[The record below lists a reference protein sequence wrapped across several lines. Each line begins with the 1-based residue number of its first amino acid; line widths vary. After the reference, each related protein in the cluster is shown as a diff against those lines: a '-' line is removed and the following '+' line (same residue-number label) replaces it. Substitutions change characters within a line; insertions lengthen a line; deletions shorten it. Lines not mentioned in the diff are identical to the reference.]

1 MAKAVAEHRP
11 TPLVGGGALTRFSS
25 RLDRLSH
32 VYLKDRL
39 QGASEYLRIAGY
51 FRSSI
56 FDLVNEEIES
66 IGKVRVVCNAD
77 LDPEDINA
85 AKQAREQMLK
95 ERWNDVDD
103 AVESFLRRPRYR
115 RLYEILRKG
124 NVEVRVV
131 SRVDAPFLHGKAGV
145 VRRPDGAASAFMGSL
160 NETREAW
167 SQNYEIVWEDTSAD
181 GVAWVE
187 EEFEH
192 LWNIGK
198 PLPDAIIDEIGRSAR
213 RVEVQIEELKPE
225 DVAPAALVES
235 NLYRGGEQL
244 MSWQRAFVGLF
255 LHHREVYGKARMLLA
270 DEVGVGKTLSLA
282 GGALVSS
289 LLGDGPVLILCP
301 ATLTTQWQLELKDK
315 LNMPSAVWLSS
326 QKAWQIDPDEL
337 PLPSIGAE
345 GILKCPRQIAIV
357 STGLIVH
364 MTEERKL
371 LKSKKFGLLILDE
384 AHRARGAKSKSSEER
399 KANNLLDFMM
409 EAAARAEH
417 VLLGTATPIQTDVAD
432 LWDLLKVLSQGVDFV
447 LGNAWS
453 RWRDHGKAVPVITGQ
468 EDVVGEREAWE
479 WFRNPMPPAKE
490 ADVIFG
496 YVRNAIE
503 LPDTKFIS
511 DIPFGQI
518 PDEDDFIRP
527 QFEDDVLM
535 RSNGLTFFQK
545 NNPIVRHVVLRRRKT
560 LEDAGLIPR
569 IPVDIHPRL
578 GSAPAMFD
586 GIGLR
591 TSNAFDIAYEAT
603 EKFTQAF
610 AKRQKAAGFLKG
622 MLRQRICS
630 SVASGL
636 STAQKLLEGRA
647 IDDEEFQLDLGDEK
661 LIVVDEERQHLQTI
675 IDSLDGDPSD
685 PKLDAVLFYLL
696 DRDWLKLGC
705 IVFSQYFDTVKW
717 VGENLTKRLPG
728 ETVAVYA
735 GAGKSGL
742 FVDGEWKSVERDH
755 IKKAVKERLI
765 RLVVATDAACEGLNL
780 QTLGTLI
787 DVDLPWNP
795 SRLEQR
801 IGRIKRFGQRR
812 DRVDMANLV
821 YHGTIDEKVYETISS
836 RMHDRYNIFGTLPD
850 VIEDDWIEDIETLEE
865 KLREFTTKRTQQ
877 ANAFDLRY
885 ASDVTADDHRWELCE
900 RVLARVDVTKRLSL
914 GWGERE
920 RNGDR
925 VVAGA

>member
-1 MAKAVAEHRP
+1 
-11 TPLVGGGALTRFSS
+11 
-25 RLDRLSH
+25 
-32 VYLKDRL
+32 
-39 QGASEYLRIAGY
+39 
-51 FRSSI
+51 
-56 FDLVNEEIES
+56 
-66 IGKVRVVCNAD
+66 
-77 LDPEDINA
+77 
-85 AKQAREQMLK
+85 
-95 ERWNDVDD
+95 
-103 AVESFLRRPRYR
+103 
-115 RLYEILRKG
+115 
-124 NVEVRVV
+124 
-131 SRVDAPFLHGKAGV
+131 
-145 VRRPDGAASAFMGSL
+145 MGSL
-160 NETREAW
+160 NETREGW
-167 SQNYEIVWEDTSAD
+167 SENYELVWENSSPD

-187 EEFEH
+187 DEFEH
-192 LWNIGK
+192 LWAIGK

-213 RVEVQIEELKPE
+213 RVEVQIAELKPE

-255 LHHREVYGKARMLLA
+255 LHHRDVYGQVRLLLA

-282 GGALVSS
+282 GSALVSS

-301 ATLTTQWQLELKDK
+301 ATLITQWQLELKDK

-326 QKAWQIDPDEL
+326 QKAWQLDPDEL
-337 PLPSIGAE
+337 PLPSVGAE

-364 MTEERKL
+364 MTEERML
-371 LKSKKFGLLILDE
+371 LRSKKFGLLILDE
-384 AHRARGAKSKSSEER
+384 AHRARGAKSKSAEER

-409 EAAARAEH
+409 DAAARAEH

-447 LGNAWS
+447 LGKAWS
-453 RWRDHGKAVPVITGQ
+453 PWRNHAKAVPVITGQ
-468 EDVVGEREAWE
+468 ANIVGESEAWE

-496 YVRNAIE
+496 HVRNAIG
-503 LPDTKFIS
+503 LADNKFIANLPLS
-511 DIPFGQI
+511 QI
-518 PDEDDFIRP
+518 PDEDHFIRP
-527 QFEDDVLM
+527 QFEDDVLSH
-535 RSNGLTFFQK
+535 SNGLTFFQM
-545 NNPIVRHVVLRRRKT
+545 NNPIVQHVVLRRRQT
-560 LEDAGLIPR
+560 LEDAGLIPK
-569 IPVDIHPRL
+569 IPVDVHPRQE
-578 GSAPAMFD
+578 SAPAMFD

-603 EKFTQAF
+603 EKFTKAF

-636 STAQKLLEGRA
+636 STARKLLDGRA
-647 IDDEEFQLDLGDEK
+647 IDDEEFKLELGDEK
-661 LIVVDEERQHLQTI
+661 LVIVEEERIHLQTI
-675 IDSLDGDPSD
+675 IDSLEGDLTD

-696 DRDWLKLGC
+696 DRRWLDLGC
-705 IVFSQYFDTVKW
+705 IVFSHYYDTVKW
-717 VGENLTKRLPG
+717 IGEHLTKRLPG

-742 FVDGEWKSVERDH
+742 FVDGEWKSVERDQ
-755 IKKAVKERLI
+755 IKKAVKERRL

-812 DRVDMANLV
+812 DKVDMANLV
-821 YHGTIDEKVYETISS
+821 YHGTIDEKVYETLSS
-836 RMHDRYNIFGTLPD
+836 RMQDRYNILGTLPD
-850 VIEDDWIEDIETLEE
+850 VIEDDWIDDIETLGER
-865 KLREFTTKRTQQ
+865 LREFTTRKKQ

-885 ASDVTADDHRWELCE
+885 AADVTTDDYRWELCE
-900 RVLARVDVTKRLSL
+900 RVLARPDVTKRLSPD
-914 GWGERE
+914 GVTG
-920 RNGDR
+920 
-925 VVAGA
+925 